1 MRKQL
6 LLSLFIAVPALTA
19 VPLASA
25 QTVAT
30 AHADTLVKSESS
42 WNGVKYVAYP
52 STSPQLTVIKL
63 TIPAHTALPWHK
75 HPVPNAGYVLAG
87 QLTIED
93 RESGR
98 KKTFTTGQAFAESVN
113 DVHRGISG
121 DVPTVLILTYSGT
134 KGTPTSIPVDSKQP
148 EY

>member
-1 MRKQL
+1 MQRQL
-6 LLSLFIAVPALTA
+6 ITSVALLSSALA
-19 VPLASA
+19 FSSGAAA
-25 QTVAT
+25 QSVAT
-30 AHADTLVKSESS
+30 AHADVLVKSDAS

-52 STSPQLTVIKL
+52 KTAPELTVLKL

-93 RESGR
+93 RASG
-98 KKTFTTGQAFAESVN
+98 KKETFTTGQAFTESVN
-113 DVHRGISG
+113 DVHRGVSG
-121 DVPTVLILTYSGT
+121 DVPTVLLLTYSGT
-134 KGTPTSIPVDSKQP
+134 KGVPTSIPVDSKQP